1 MVQERVITPQQRDQ
15 ILTTARRG
23 VDTSCADAIVD
34 LRIMSETDVLKYFAN
49 IYRTNFVTTQKLAK
63 AAVDARAIAQ
73 VPLKVAERLA
83 VCPILFDIPNQTLAV
98 VTDNFEDDDVAK
110 QIQMSSGVREV
121 KLYLARRGAVRLL
134 IRKFYR
140 NEQSAF
146 LELQMRADPSS
157 QSQSQAMP
165 QGAVPGSPAGYADPS
180 QGYGGGGAYYGS
192 MITQGGVTG
201 YYDAGG
207 AGFGAG
213 GDLGALDPPGSHSSP
228 GAMVPGFGGVPAPSV
243 PAAMP
248 PLAALPA
255 IGAIP
260 GQQVPTPP
268 PPPPDVLDS
277 VLHPPRD
284 RRRSFTIEA
293 PEIVAALKG
302 EVQELQAE
310 LKREESNQERTDA
323 VPNTLFLETLN
334 VLVALLENNRGE
346 LRGHT
351 AQVARLTRKLCERV
365 GLTESEMH
373 GILAAAY
380 LHDIGKATN
389 YHLTAFNVAQYE
401 GHRARALKTH
411 MTPLRMFDS
420 VNLPESTVK
429 TLTHMYE
436 RFDGQ
441 GFPGRL
447 VGKDIPLGSRVL
459 AIVET
464 YVDLTTHD
472 KNPARKTLDPKGA
485 FEFMGQIK
493 SAVFDTNLLDL
504 FQLVVLGDDMKA
516 KLLKNSAKVLIVDAD
531 PEETT
536 VLELRL
542 VERGMDVVVAR
553 SAQDALAR
561 VETFKPDVLISEIVL
576 TPMDGFQFV
585 AELKKRKINVPVIF
599 VTSKGDRDTVT
610 KGFELG
616 AKDFVIKPASADV
629 VAAKVEQVLSAS
641 VAETKSSARGVQGTL
656 QEMSLPDVIQVL
668 AHGRKSGVLEIRAK
682 GKVGQIMFGEGD
694 IWNAEFGTAKA
705 AEAVYELLT
714 LTDGDFTLD
723 LSKPPGD
730 RVINDSYESLL
741 LEGMRRLDEAG
752 Q

>member
-1 MVQERVITPQQRDQ
+1 MLKEGLINPQQRDQ
-15 ILTTARRG
+15 ILSTARRG
-23 VDTSCADAIVD
+23 VDTSVADAIVD
-34 LRIMSETDVLKYFAN
+34 LRIMSEADVLKYYAN

-63 AAVDARAIAQ
+63 AAVDARAIGQ

-83 VCPILFDIPNQTLAV
+83 VCPILFDIPNQSLAV

-110 QIQMSSGVREV
+110 QIQMASGVREV
-121 KLYLARRGAVRLL
+121 KLYLARRAAVRLL

-140 NEQSAF
+140 GEQNAF
-146 LELQMRADPSS
+146 VELQMRADPNA
-157 QSQSQAMP
+157 QQQA
-165 QGAVPGSPAGYADPS
+165 
-180 QGYGGGGAYYGS
+180 GGGAGFQEPGGGYYGS
-192 MITQGGVTG
+192 MITGGGASG
-201 YYDAGG
+201 YYDTGGGG
-207 AGFGAG
+207 AAGYGGGPNYGSGAFGAG
-213 GDLGALDPPGSHSSP
+213 ADGLGPLDPPGI
-228 GAMVPGFGGVPAPSV
+228 SV
-243 PAAMP
+243 PSPAA
-248 PLAALPA
+248 PLGTAGGGSGLKPLEALPP
-255 IGAIP
+255 IGALP
-260 GQQVPTPP
+260 GQHVPTPP
-268 PPPPDVLDS
+268 PPPPDVLENP
-277 VLHPPRD
+277 LHVGRE
-284 RRRSFTIEA
+284 RGARRSFTIEA

-310 LKREESNQERTDA
+310 LKREETKQERTDA

-334 VLVALLENNRGE
+334 VLVALLENSRGE
-346 LRGHT
+346 LRGHS

-365 GLTESEMH
+365 GLTEAQMH

-380 LHDIGKATN
+380 LHDIGKASN

-401 GHRARALKTH
+401 GHRTRAVKTH

-447 VGKDIPLGSRVL
+447 VGKDIPLGARVL

-464 YVDLTTHD
+464 YVDLTSHD
-472 KNPARKTLDPKGA
+472 KNPARKTLDPKAA

-516 KLLKNSAKVLIVDAD
+516 KLLKNSSKVLVVDPD

-553 SAQDALAR
+553 SPQDALAR
-561 VETFKPDVLISEIVL
+561 VESFKPDVLISEIVL

-585 AELKKRKINVPVIF
+585 AELKKRKINVPTIF
-599 VTSKGDRDTVT
+599 VTSRGDRETVQ
-610 KGFELG
+610 KGFDLG

-629 VAAKVEQVLSAS
+629 VAAKVEQVLSMS
-641 VAETKSSARGVQGTL
+641 VAETKSSAKGVQGTL
-656 QEMSLPDVIQVL
+656 QEMSLPDVVQVL
-668 AHGRKSGVLEIRAK
+668 AHGRKSGMLEIRAK
-682 GKVGQIMFGEGD
+682 GKVGKIMFGEGE
-694 IWNAEFGTAKA
+694 IWDAEFGDAKA

-714 LTDGDFTLD
+714 LTEGDFTLD
-723 LSKPPGD
+723 LSQQPGT
-730 RVINDSYESLL
+730 RTIQDSYESLL

-752 Q
+752 M